1 MFCSGEGSEL
11 PDSEFPVN
19 SDLLTNRCSRPGA
32 AHSGCFCAYSAGSR
46 DSLSAAGGAV
56 FVRGKF
62 RVTESPTTRLMVPEI
77 RVKPAERF
85 PPLSSKEYI
94 LIVGNA
100 PQRRALPRPCR
111 RCAALVLFGPVLGA
125 GDLLPNSFKCPQQY
139 FSF

>member
-32 AHSGCFCAYSAGSR
+32 AHSGCFRAYSAGSR

-77 RVKPAERF
+77 RVKSR
-85 PPLSSKEYI
+85 PLN
-94 LIVGNA
+94 LQNVF
-100 PQRRALPRPCR
+100 LPCHQK
-111 RCAALVLFGPVLGA
+111 
-125 GDLLPNSFKCPQQY
+125 NI
-139 FSF
+139 FS